1 MKDRDYSM
9 NNWLDKLERKFG
21 RYAIPNLMY
30 YIIIL
35 YAAGFVL
42 NLVNPSFYYQYL
54 SLNASAIL
62 HGQIW
67 RIVTFIIQPPSTSL
81 IFIIFALYL
90 YFMIGQQLERAW
102 GAFRFNLYFFSGMI
116 FHVIAAI
123 IAYLLTGISFQMD
136 TWYLNMSLF
145 FAFAALYPDLQFLLF
160 FVIPIKAKYLALI
173 DGLYFVYA
181 IVQAFLPAYGGSVY
195 GIYYKA
201 NALAAVVSILN
212 FLIFFLNSRNA
223 RAYSPRQMKRKKEFQ
238 RKVSHAQRPVNTY
251 ANGAKHRCAV
261 CGRTELDD
269 PKLEFRYCSKC
280 NGNYEY
286 CQDHLFT
293 HTHVK

>member
-1 MKDRDYSM
+1 M
-9 NNWLDKLERKFG
+9 NNWLNKLERKFG

-35 YAAGFVL
+35 YAAGFIL

-54 SLNASAIL
+54 SLDASMIL
-62 HGQIW
+62 KGQVW
-67 RIVTFIIQPPSTSL
+67 RIFTFIIQAPSSSL
-81 IFIIFALYL
+81 IFIVFSLYL
-90 YFMIGQQLERAW
+90 YYMIGKQLEYAW
-102 GAFRFNLYFFSGMI
+102 GAFRFNLYFFSGI
-116 FHVIAAI
+116 FFTVIGAI
-123 IAYLLTGISFQMD
+123 LAYLLTGMVLPMD

-145 FAFAALYPDLQFLLF
+145 FAFAALYPDVQFLLF
-160 FVIPIKAKYLALI
+160 FVIPVKVKWLALI
-173 DGLYFVYA
+173 DGLYFLYA
-181 IVQAFLPAYGGSVY
+181 VVQAFLPAYGGSIY
-195 GIYYKA
+195 GVYYKA
-201 NALAAVVSILN
+201 NALAAFIAILN
-212 FLIFFLNSRNA
+212 FLLFFLGSRNMQP
-223 RAYSPRQMKRKKEFQ
+223 YSPKQMKRKSDFK
-238 RKVSHAQRPVNTY
+238 RKVNQASRPVNVY

-269 PKLEFRYCSKC
+269 PDLEFRYCSKC

>member
-1 MKDRDYSM
+1 M

-238 RKVSHAQRPVNTY
+238 RKVRHAQRPVNTY

-261 CGRTELDD
+261 CGITELDD
-269 PKLEFRYCSKC
+269 PKLEFRYCSTC

>member
-160 FVIPIKAKYLALI
+160 FVIPIKAKYQI
-173 DGLYFVYA
+173 G
-181 IVQAFLPAYGGSVY
+181 
-195 GIYYKA
+195 
-201 NALAAVVSILN
+201 
-212 FLIFFLNSRNA
+212 
-223 RAYSPRQMKRKKEFQ
+223 RA
-238 RKVSHAQRPVNTY
+238 
-251 ANGAKHRCAV
+251 
-261 CGRTELDD
+261 
-269 PKLEFRYCSKC
+269 
-280 NGNYEY
+280 
-286 CQDHLFT
+286 
-293 HTHVK
+293 HV